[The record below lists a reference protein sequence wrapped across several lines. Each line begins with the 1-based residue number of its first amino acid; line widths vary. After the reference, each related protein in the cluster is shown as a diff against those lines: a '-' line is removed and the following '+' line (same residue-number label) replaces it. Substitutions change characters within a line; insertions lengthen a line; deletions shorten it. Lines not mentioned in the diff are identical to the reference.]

1 MEDYSADND
10 YATLT
15 VEQWADVIQRCKDNV
30 ISMFILRS
38 WANMGYCESGSINA
52 IKGKVENITS
62 DDKTDMNYASSQITP
77 ITKAIQKATGKDES
91 RCYLWNRRARR
102 WTIGYYNY
110 RNLRVALDPNV
121 SADPDK

>member
-1 MEDYSADND
+1 MEDQSADND

-15 VEQWADVIQRCKDNV
+15 VEQWDHVIQRCKDKV

-62 DDKTDMNYASSQITP
+62 DDKTDMNYASCQITP

-91 RCYLWNRRARR
+91 R
-102 WTIGYYNY
+102 
-110 RNLRVALDPNV
+110 
-121 SADPDK
+121 

>member
-15 VEQWADVIQRCKDNV
+15 AEQWADVITRSEDNA
-30 ISMFILRS
+30 ISMFILRN

-52 IKGKVENITS
+52 MKGIVENITS
-62 DDKTDMNYASSQITP
+62 EDKTDMISASSQITP

-102 WTIGYYNY
+102 WTIGYYNFC
-110 RNLRVALDPNV
+110 NLRVALDPNV
-121 SADPDK
+121 EADPDK

>member
-15 VEQWADVIQRCKDNV
+15 VEQWADVITRSEDNS

-38 WANMGYCESGSINA
+38 WANLGYCESGSINA

-62 DDKTDMNYASSQITP
+62 EDKTDMISASRQITT

-102 WTIGYYNY
+102 WTIGYYNFC
-110 RNLRVALDPNV
+110 NLRVALDPNV
-121 SADPDK
+121 EADPDK